1 MGVRAISNGYLTQHL
16 WMALSLILISVFILN
31 KTQILRQVMLRY
43 NTSLSG
49 KLFLAGI
56 FGAVGV
62 LGTYFGI
69 EVKEGSANIRAVGV
83 IVGGLVGGPIVG
95 TGAGIIAGLYRFL
108 VGGGISADVS
118 GISAVVQGALAGY
131 LHTWIRSKKEQWKYA
146 LLAGVLLEV
155 LHMVFLL
162 VLVEDTPRAIHLV
175 TSIAPAM
182 LITNP
187 IGIATFVG
195 LLEDAFRAQEKT
207 EAFAARIALRIA
219 NKTMSFLRTG
229 LNEQSAG
236 ETASIIYREVDNL
249 AAVGIT
255 SRERMLALV
264 GMERKASQDSEI
276 SKINAQVLA
285 SGETG
290 VFQRRAELGSASD
303 GGPLLSQ
310 VIVPL
315 KDDNQVIGSLVLYK
329 KEENSISLFE
339 TELAQGLA
347 NLISTQIQIS
357 KGERQAKLLVSAE
370 VKALQAQ
377 INPHFLFNALNTIS
391 YYCRKQPE
399 TAKRLIGHLGNYYR
413 NHLAAPDSFVTLN
426 KELQY
431 VDDYIK
437 IEMARFGD
445 RLIVLYQIEPDCNI
459 VVPPLILQ
467 PLVENAVKHGINP
480 KEAGGSIRITGEYLD
495 NAMKL
500 TVEDDGVG
508 MEPEFVENLLKQDAQ
523 RTSIGLSNVHQRLV
537 AIYGP
542 DFGLTVKSKKDIGTT
557 VSLIIPQREEVKYD
571 TTKSSHCG

>member
-1 MGVRAISNGYLTQHL
+1 
-16 WMALSLILISVFILN
+16 
-31 KTQILRQVMLRY
+31 
-43 NTSLSG
+43 
-49 KLFLAGI
+49 
-56 FGAVGV
+56 
-62 LGTYFGI
+62 
-69 EVKEGSANIRAVGV
+69 
-83 IVGGLVGGPIVG
+83 
-95 TGAGIIAGLYRFL
+95 
-108 VGGGISADVS
+108 
-118 GISAVVQGALAGY
+118 
-131 LHTWIRSKKEQWKYA
+131 
-146 LLAGVLLEV
+146 
-155 LHMVFLL
+155 
-162 VLVEDTPRAIHLV
+162 
-175 TSIAPAM
+175 M

-264 GMERKASQDSEI
+264 GMERKASQESEI

-290 VFQRRAELGSASD
+290 VFQRRAELGGAFD

-480 KEAGGSIRITGEYLD
+480 KEAGGSIRITGEYLE

-542 DFGLTVKSKKDIGTT
+542 DCGLKIESKKDIGTT

-571 TTKSSHCG
+571 TKSSYCG